1 MKTDPAIRRLTTL
14 AAAVLMSTGLGT
26 ALASTADKASQDL
39 LAQLRS
45 LYPATHFKSVNT
57 TPWPGVFEV
66 AMGANLAYVDAAGRH
81 FLFGHLFDMREQRDL
96 TAERRQV
103 LSRIDVKDLPLS
115 DAITEVRGNGSRF
128 LAVFSDPDCPYC
140 KRLEVDLQDM
150 TDVTIYTFVMPLASL
165 HPQARDKAVK
175 VWCATGSDAS
185 GSSDA
190 RQRIAARVEAWH
202 VLMRRS
208 SQSGDG
214 TVDRQVPQATADC
227 DHPIDR
233 NVELGRSLGI
243 HGTPTLV
250 AGDGRMLQGA
260 SGREQ
265 VEAWL
270 GVPSKDTEFNAQ
282 ADTTSTSNT
291 SKATS
296 SSSPPAVTPKSSA
309 AGRSSRSPS
318 ARAKP

>member
-14 AAAVLMSTGLGT
+14 AAAVLLATGLGT

-45 LYPATHFKSVNT
+45 LYPATHFKSVST
-57 TPWPGVFEV
+57 TPLPGVFEV

-81 FLFGHLFDMREQRDL
+81 FLFGHLYDMREQRDL

-150 TDVTIYTFVMPLASL
+150 TDVTIHTFVMPLSSL
-165 HPQARDKAVK
+165 HPQARDKAIK
-175 VWCATGSDAS
+175 VWCASGPDAA
-185 GSSDA
+185 GSSDSH
-190 RQRIAARVEAWH
+190 QRMAARVEAWH

-208 SQSGDG
+208 SQSGAG

-260 SGREQ
+260 SGLQQ

-270 GVPSKDTEFNAQ
+270 DAHIP
-282 ADTTSTSNT
+282 
-291 SKATS
+291 KATTRVQ
-296 SSSPPAVTPKSSA
+296 P
-309 AGRSSRSPS
+309 
-318 ARAKP
+318 

>member
-1 MKTDPAIRRLTTL
+1 MKTDPAKRRLATV
-14 AAAVLMSTGLGT
+14 AAAVLLATGLGT
-26 ALASTADKASQDL
+26 ARASDVDRASQDL
-39 LAQLRS
+39 LTQLRS
-45 LYPATHFKSVNT
+45 LYPATHFKSVST

-66 AMGANLAYVDAAGRH
+66 AMGANLAYVDASGRH
-81 FLFGHLFDMREQRDL
+81 FLFGHLYDMREQRDL

-150 TDVTIYTFVMPLASL
+150 TDVTIHTFVMPLASL
-165 HPQARDKAVK
+165 HPQAREKAVK

-190 RQRIAARVEAWH
+190 RQRMARRVEAWH
-202 VLMRRS
+202 ALMRGS
-208 SQSGDG
+208 STSEAAKL
-214 TVDRQVPQATADC
+214 DRQVPQATTDC

-233 NVELGRSLGI
+233 NVELGQSLGI

-260 SGREQ
+260 SGLQQ
-265 VEAWL
+265 VEVWL
-270 GVPSKDTEFNAQ
+270 DAHSP
-282 ADTTSTSNT
+282 
-291 SKATS
+291 KATTRVQ
-296 SSSPPAVTPKSSA
+296 P
-309 AGRSSRSPS
+309 
-318 ARAKP
+318 

>member
-1 MKTDPAIRRLTTL
+1 MKTDPAKRRLATV
-14 AAAVLMSTGLGT
+14 AAAVLLATGLGT
-26 ALASTADKASQDL
+26 ARANDVDRASQDL
-39 LAQLRS
+39 LTQLRS
-45 LYPATHFKSVNT
+45 LYPATHFKSVST

-81 FLFGHLFDMREQRDL
+81 FLFGHLYDMREQRDL

-140 KRLEVDLQDM
+140 KRLEVDLQDL
-150 TDVTIYTFVMPLASL
+150 TDVTIHTFVMPLASL

-175 VWCATGSDAS
+175 VWCGTGPDAS
-185 GSSDA
+185 GFSDS
-190 RQRIAARVEAWH
+190 RQRMAARVEAWH

-208 SQSGDG
+208 SQSGDA

-270 GVPSKDTEFNAQ
+270 GVPGKFTEFNAQ
-282 ADTTSTSNT
+282 AETTGISNT

-296 SSSPPAVTPKSSA
+296 SPSLPAVTPKSSA

-318 ARAKP
+318 SRAQP

>member
-1 MKTDPAIRRLTTL
+1 MKTDPAKRRLMTL
-14 AAAVLMSTGLGT
+14 TAAILLATGLGT
-26 ALASTADKASQDL
+26 SRANDVDRASQDL
-39 LAQLRS
+39 LTQLRS
-45 LYPATHFKSVNT
+45 LYPATHFKSVST

-81 FLFGHLFDMREQRDL
+81 FLFGHLYDMREQRDL

-150 TDVTIYTFVMPLASL
+150 TDVTIHTFVMPLSSL
-165 HPQARDKAVK
+165 HPQARDKAMK
-175 VWCATGSDAS
+175 VWCGMGSDAS

-190 RQRIAARVEAWH
+190 RQRMAARVEAWH

-214 TVDRQVPQATADC
+214 TVDRQVPQATAAC

-309 AGRSSRSPS
+309 AGRSSRSPP

>member
-1 MKTDPAIRRLTTL
+1 MKTDPAKRRLATV
-14 AAAVLMSTGLGT
+14 AAAVLLAAGLGT
-26 ALASTADKASQDL
+26 ARANDVDRASQDL
-39 LAQLRS
+39 LTQLRS
-45 LYPATHFKSVNT
+45 LYPATHFKSVST

-81 FLFGHLFDMREQRDL
+81 FLFGHLYDMREQRDL

-140 KRLEVDLQDM
+140 KRLEVDLQDL
-150 TDVTIYTFVMPLASL
+150 TDVTIHTFVMPLASL
-165 HPQARDKAVK
+165 HPQAREKAVK

-185 GSSDA
+185 M
-190 RQRIAARVEAWH
+190 AARVGAWH
-202 VLMRRS
+202 VLMR
-208 SQSGDG
+208 SGASGSAGAWERKASKD
-214 TVDRQVPQATADC
+214 DIEC

-233 NVELGRSLGI
+233 NVELGQSLGI

-260 SGREQ
+260 SGLQQ
-265 VEAWL
+265 VEVWL
-270 GVPSKDTEFNAQ
+270 DAHS
-282 ADTTSTSNT
+282 
-291 SKATS
+291 SKANTRVQ
-296 SSSPPAVTPKSSA
+296 P
-309 AGRSSRSPS
+309 
-318 ARAKP
+318 